1 MFVTIVNG
9 AAGSVGLEE
18 SRPWSLVPT
27 SLRSIF
33 TDEISLDQTN
43 PLVNTNLLEKV
54 NFIVVPSWTY
64 AVPLS
69 GCRGADNSHFFFIC
83 LSIYLFCKVRR
94 SAAKCLSAV
103 LGSRP
108 ELLSEFYKVVSPAL
122 IARFKG
128 EVLCYLSLSIQVRRL
143 S

>member
-1 MFVTIVNG
+1 MG
-9 AAGSVGLEE
+9 E

-33 TDEISLDQTN
+33 AVEISLDQTN
-43 PLVNTNLLEKV
+43 PLVNKNLLQKV
-54 NFIVVPSWTY
+54 YFMVVPSWTC
-64 AVPLS
+64 AVPLCD
-69 GCRGADNSHFFFIC
+69 CRGADNSHLFFIC
-83 LSIYLFCKVRR
+83 LSINLFIYLFCKVRR

-128 EVLCYLSLSIQVRRL
+128 
-143 S
+143 

>member
-1 MFVTIVNG
+1 M
-9 AAGSVGLEE
+9 
-18 SRPWSLVPT
+18 PT

-43 PLVNTNLLEKV
+43 PLVNKNFLQRV
-54 NFIVVPSWTY
+54 NFIVMPSWTY
-64 AVPLS
+64 AVRLS
-69 GCRGADNSHFFFIC
+69 GCRGADNSHLFFIC
-83 LSIYLFCKVRR
+83 LSIYLFIYLFCKVRR